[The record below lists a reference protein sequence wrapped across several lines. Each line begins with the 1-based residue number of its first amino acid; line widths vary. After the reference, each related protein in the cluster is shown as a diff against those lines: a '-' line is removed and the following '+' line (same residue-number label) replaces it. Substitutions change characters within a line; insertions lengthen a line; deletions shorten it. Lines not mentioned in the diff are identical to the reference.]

1 MSCFL
6 GIDAGT
12 SGVKAVVM
20 DASGALLGKGYGECD
35 LITPRP
41 SWVEQDPQAWWEAC
55 DVAVR
60 QAVAKSGRGGE
71 VAGIGFSGQMQGLT
85 LMDKEMKPIGNCMI
99 WLDQRASAEAEELN
113 RRIDPAEALEI
124 TANHCLPSYWAAK
137 LLWLRK
143 NRPEDYE
150 RINVALFPK
159 DYLRYRMT
167 GEIATDVSDA
177 SCSWLLDM
185 KKSFAERCVPYLFIA
200 GTFLMLIVFMYFSV
214 GLAFY
219 TSLTDK
225 MPGRETH
232 FIGLENYKALLS
244 DDMFRMSFRNQA
256 VLSLF
261 AVFNSVFF
269 PLLAALILYHVRHKK
284 LSRIIKTLFVI
295 PMLVPSIV
303 VILIWKYLYNP
314 NFGFNSILKL
324 LHLGSLTQ
332 NWLNNADTALMCII
346 LVGFPFV
353 SGMYFLLF
361 HTGINSISPELY
373 DAARVDGAT
382 SMDVV
387 RYVQIP
393 GVWPYVKIVAT
404 LSLIGSLSGFG
415 QVAAMTAGGPGYST
429 MIPALQMY
437 KVAFGDGR
445 HGYASALGVVLF
457 FVIVILT
464 LITNKV
470 LSGKGEKSA

>member
-55 DVAVR
+55 DAAVR

-185 KKSFAERCVPYLFIA
+185 KKRAWSDRMFEVTGIPRSIVPERLLESQQAAGCLLPELAERWGLRPGIPLAA
-200 GTFLMLIVFMYFSV
+200 G
-214 GLAFY
+214 G
-219 TSLTDK
+219 
-225 MPGRETH
+225 
-232 FIGLENYKALLS
+232 
-244 DDMFRMSFRNQA
+244 SFKWMRDT
-256 VLSLF
+256 LF
-261 AVFNSVFF
+261 ADKKQELAEKGGDVYAYMDALAEAEPAGSEGLCFLPYPGGESTPHVDPNARGVFF
-269 PLLAALILYHVRHKK
+269 GLSYRHNLGAMCRSVMEGVTFSLRDILEIIHETNNLTVTEVRAMGGGAKSALWRQIQADVYNASVITMNMDEGPAAGAAILAAVAAGEFPSVEEGCRHILKPVTQTQPIAENVGVYDDFYGTYRK
-284 LSRIIKTLFVI
+284 LYPALKPLYQEQAQKVA
-295 PMLVPSIV
+295 
-303 VILIWKYLYNP
+303 KYL
-314 NFGFNSILKL
+314 
-324 LHLGSLTQ
+324 
-332 NWLNNADTALMCII
+332 
-346 LVGFPFV
+346 
-353 SGMYFLLF
+353 
-361 HTGINSISPELY
+361 E
-373 DAARVDGAT
+373 
-382 SMDVV
+382 
-387 RYVQIP
+387 
-393 GVWPYVKIVAT
+393 
-404 LSLIGSLSGFG
+404 
-415 QVAAMTAGGPGYST
+415 
-429 MIPALQMY
+429 
-437 KVAFGDGR
+437 
-445 HGYASALGVVLF
+445 
-457 FVIVILT
+457 
-464 LITNKV
+464 
-470 LSGKGEKSA
+470 

>member
-1 MSCFL
+1 
-6 GIDAGT
+6 
-12 SGVKAVVM
+12 
-20 DASGALLGKGYGECD
+20 
-35 LITPRP
+35 
-41 SWVEQDPQAWWEAC
+41 
-55 DVAVR
+55 
-60 QAVAKSGRGGE
+60 
-71 VAGIGFSGQMQGLT
+71 
-85 LMDKEMKPIGNCMI
+85 
-99 WLDQRASAEAEELN
+99 
-113 RRIDPAEALEI
+113 
-124 TANHCLPSYWAAK
+124 
-137 LLWLRK
+137 
-143 NRPEDYE
+143 
-150 RINVALFPK
+150 
-159 DYLRYRMT
+159 
-167 GEIATDVSDA
+167 
-177 SCSWLLDM
+177 M

-200 GTFLMLIVFMYFSV
+200 GTFLTLIVFMYFSV
-214 GLAFY
+214 GLAFS